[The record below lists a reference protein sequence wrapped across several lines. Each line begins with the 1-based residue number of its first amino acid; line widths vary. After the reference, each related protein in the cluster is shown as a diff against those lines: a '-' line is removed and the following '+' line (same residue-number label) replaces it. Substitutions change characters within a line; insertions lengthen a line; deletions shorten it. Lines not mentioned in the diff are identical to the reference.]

1 MGTAGD
7 WWTALE
13 SEPSLG
19 STTQLH
25 TSGFRGPELAH
36 SLMESE
42 GPFTNVNKGEMATF
56 YAMCLWSHWGLGKM
70 DVLQMTGN
78 IFLILLKFVPMDLVS
93 NKSTLDLVMVWH
105 QTGTKPL
112 PKAVITQF
120 MDA

>member
-42 GPFTNVNKGEMATF
+42 GPFTNVNKGEMAT
-56 YAMCLWSHWGLGKM
+56 CLWSHWGLNQM

-78 IFLILLKFVPMDLVS
+78 IFLIVPLDLVS
-93 NKSTLDLVMVWH
+93 NKSALDLVMVWH